1 MILVNKKFK
10 DTKLSKARKQLKK
23 IASLVREQLVWCEDD
38 IKVELSFTL
47 ESKDK
52 FFDDK
57 GMNSFEWRVV
67 TIWMIEIG
75 AWKIDDNDED
85 ECAINWY
92 FKK

>member
-10 DTKLSKARKQLKK
+10 DAKLQKARKQLKK
-23 IASLVREQLVWCEDD
+23 IAGLVREQLVWAEDE

-47 ESKDK
+47 ESKDQ
-52 FFDDK
+52 FFADK
-57 GMNSFEWRVV
+57 GMNAFEWRVI

-75 AWKIDDNDED
+75 AWKIEDNDED